1 MVETIQEFGYGLAS
15 AFSSSIGVRMAWCRL
30 FELNLSSP
38 LPIICPQWIRLGTI
52 EKESLM
58 TVQLDWPPDVV
69 DRLTEE
75 ARKKGL
81 SLDAYLLQT
90 VLQQE
95 GSNGA
100 PTDDTE
106 KRRKRAAAGARI
118 LEIQKRVKADPE
130 GWTSRDYINYG
141 RR

>member
-1 MVETIQEFGYGLAS
+1 
-15 AFSSSIGVRMAWCRL
+15 
-30 FELNLSSP
+30 
-38 LPIICPQWIRLGTI
+38 
-52 EKESLM
+52 M
-58 TVQLDWPPDVV
+58 TVHLDWPSEVV

-75 ARKKGL
+75 ARGKGL

-90 VLQQE
+90 VLQHK

-100 PTDDTE
+100 PADDAE
-106 KRRKRAAAGARI
+106 RRRKRAHAGARI
-118 LEIQKRVKADPE
+118 LEIQKRVKPDPQ

>member
-1 MVETIQEFGYGLAS
+1 MIVH
-15 AFSSSIGVRMAWCRL
+15 
-30 FELNLSSP
+30 
-38 LPIICPQWIRLGTI
+38 
-52 EKESLM
+52 
-58 TVQLDWPPDVV
+58 LDWPPDVV

-81 SLDAYLLQT
+81 SLDAWLLQT
-90 VLQQE
+90 VLQQR

-100 PTDDTE
+100 PTDTE
-106 KRRKRAAAGARI
+106 RRRKRAQAGARI
-118 LEIQKRVKADPE
+118 LEIQQRVRPDPE

>member
-1 MVETIQEFGYGLAS
+1 
-15 AFSSSIGVRMAWCRL
+15 
-30 FELNLSSP
+30 
-38 LPIICPQWIRLGTI
+38 
-52 EKESLM
+52 M

-75 ARKKGL
+75 ARRKGL

-90 VLQQE
+90 VLQQK
-95 GSNGA
+95 GSNGTL
-100 PTDDTE
+100 TDDAE
-106 KRRKRAAAGARI
+106 KRRKRADAGARI
-118 LEIQKRVKADPE
+118 LEIQKRVKPDPE